1 MGEIHHECYIA
12 LSTVHRHRALL
23 HYALSPPLT
32 LVLLTDPAER
42 ERERERELGPGR
54 ERSRARR
61 EWDGDTVAARG
72 TNRDW
77 DLGVRREQLGFYLV
91 LHIS

>member
-42 ERERERELGPGR
+42 ERER
-54 ERSRARR
+54 
-61 EWDGDTVAARG
+61 VG
-72 TNRDW
+72 TRK
-77 DLGVRREQLGFYLV
+77 GE
-91 LHIS
+91 IES